1 MPENNEF
8 NHSLNFDVL
17 ENINIPKID
26 EEKITSSKPSEDG
39 DEKPEFEIKE
49 VESIEDFTDDGDDD
63 GNDDE
68 NNASADD
75 SVGDN
80 NDNNNEDPVKQ
91 IAQWQSELGILD
103 FEEEEYT
110 KAEDKE
116 EFFKQK
122 FFDKVKK
129 TADESLHPVIRE
141 LNEKFREGVPLD
153 ELIASKSNEIRF
165 ESIDDETLTKDEKL
179 QEHLVSEMLRS
190 NDWSEEEIK
199 DEIETYKDANKLEMR
214 AKSALKKLI
223 EYEKNT
229 QKELTIKAQKENEVR
244 EAQYNKS
251 LKEIQDKIYNSETFI
266 EGVTMKK
273 EDKEKLFFSVTKR
286 DKDGLTLLEK
296 KLIEK
301 PELQFAFA
309 QFVLQLEG
317 KFDAIKNSIKS
328 DTVKKVKENVNTYK
342 DKDNNK
348 KTKLDLSVA
357 RDAINRSKRTY

>member
-1 MPENNEF
+1 MPENNEMGVK
-8 NHSLNFDVL
+8 LDFDVL
-17 ENINIPKID
+17 DSINIPKIED
-26 EEKITSSKPSEDG
+26 VIESSKPIAVSKK
-39 DEKPEFEIKE
+39 DEEVDEFEIKE
-49 VESIEDFTDDGDDD
+49 VESIDHFGNFDDD
-63 GNDDE
+63 DSNDT
-68 NNASADD
+68 NKKPITPSDD
-75 SVGDN
+75 SDN
-80 NDNNNEDPVKQ
+80 SNNEDPVKQ

-165 ESIDDETLTKDEKL
+165 ESIDDETLTKDETL
-179 QEHLVSEMLRS
+179 QEQLVAEMLRS
-190 NDWSEEEIK
+190 NNWTEDEIK
-199 DEIETYKDANKLEMR
+199 DEIETYKDANKLHVR
-214 AKSALKKLI
+214 AKSALGKLI
-223 EYEKNT
+223 EYEKTVQT
-229 QKELTIKAQKENEVR
+229 QLEKQAKDDQKAR

-251 LKEIQDKIYNSETFI
+251 MEDVKNKIYNTETFI
-266 EGVTMKK
+266 EGVTMSK
-273 EDKEKLFFSVTKR
+273 EDKEKLFYSVTKR
-286 DKDGLTLLEK
+286 DKDNLTLLEK

-309 QFVLQLEG
+309 QFVLQLDG

-328 DTVKKVKENVNTYK
+328 ETTKKLKNDVNTYK
-342 DKDNNK
+342 DTNK

-357 RDAINRSKRTY
+357 REAINRSKRTY